1 VKGFVSF
8 ELLACLCERYGCDL
22 VACSPFSSLVEVLSM
37 GKYRGR
43 LQIIADVLSV
53 VRGGARKT
61 MIMYQANLSY
71 KLLTRYLE
79 EVLETGLVEL
89 GDDDCFELTQK
100 GKEFLDKFD
109 EYFERRRSVE
119 ERLNDVMD
127 EKMFLEDMLLN
138 AKVVKAN
145 HQHNRR
151 DRKKK

>member
-1 VKGFVSF
+1 
-8 ELLACLCERYGCDL
+8 
-22 VACSPFSSLVEVLSM
+22 M

-89 GDDDCFELTQK
+89 GDDACYELTQK

-109 EYFERRRSVE
+109 EYFERRKSIE
-119 ERLNDVMD
+119 ERLNNVMD
-127 EKMFLEDMLLN
+127 EKMILEDMLLN
-138 AKVVKAN
+138 AKAVEAN
-145 HQHNRR
+145 CQRNKRER
-151 DRKKK
+151 NKK

>member
-1 VKGFVSF
+1 
-8 ELLACLCERYGCDL
+8 
-22 VACSPFSSLVEVLSM
+22 M

-89 GDDDCFELTQK
+89 GSDDCFELTQK
-100 GKEFLDKFD
+100 GKAFLDKFD

-119 ERLNDVMD
+119 ERLNDVLD
-127 EKMFLEDMLLN
+127 EKMILEDMLLN
-138 AKVVKAN
+138 AKAVKAN
-145 HQHNRR
+145 SVRNRR
-151 DRKKK
+151 DGKKK